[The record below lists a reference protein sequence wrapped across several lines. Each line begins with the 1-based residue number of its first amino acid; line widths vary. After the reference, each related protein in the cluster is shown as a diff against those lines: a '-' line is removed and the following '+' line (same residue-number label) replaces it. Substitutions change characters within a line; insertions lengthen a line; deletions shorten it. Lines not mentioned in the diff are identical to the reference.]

1 MMNLYN
7 LVDYSLFRK
16 YNSNVQYYFNLF
28 YYVLK
33 AGKKMELFRLIA
45 GVVIFIITFYFII
58 TEKYPKSIVS
68 MIGAGLMVITKVLSE
83 HEALSIIGHNLEILF
98 LLMGM
103 MMIVEIMSET
113 GIFQWVAIK
122 IAQLVRGNPVKILV
136 FISIITALFSAVLDN
151 VTTILLVVPVT
162 IFLAK
167 RLEVD
172 PKPFVLLQI
181 FSSNIGGTA
190 TMIGDPPN
198 LIIAS
203 LSGLDFNDFIINL
216 GPIIVINMTV
226 LLGSAVWYFKDKL
239 QVSNE
244 LKAGIMELSLERTIK
259 DKKLLIQSLAVF
271 LVVIIGFLTNAVS
284 EFGLAIIAILGA
296 SLLLFL
302 SKKKPDEIFSKIEW
316 DTLFFFGG
324 LFILV
329 EGLENLGIIA
339 KLSEFLLVLTNKNVH
354 IASPLILIMSTI
366 LSPIIGSIPHAL
378 SFGKILV
385 GIIGEFHGNR
395 QSLWWAL
402 TLGAC
407 LGGNMTIVGAAANI
421 VGAAVAKKGGIEITF
436 MEFFKWGLIV
446 VGESTILSLIYL
458 YVRY

>member
-1 MMNLYN
+1 MMDLYN

-216 GPIIVINMTV
+216 GPIIVINMAV

-385 GIIGEFHGNR
+385 GIIGEFHGNT

>member
-33 AGKKMELFRLIA
+33 AGKKMELFRFIA

-216 GPIIVINMTV
+216 GPIIVINMAV

-385 GIIGEFHGNR
+385 GIIGEFHGNT

>member
-1 MMNLYN
+1 
-7 LVDYSLFRK
+7 
-16 YNSNVQYYFNLF
+16 
-28 YYVLK
+28 
-33 AGKKMELFRLIA
+33 MELFKLFF
-45 GVVIFIITFYFII
+45 GVIIFIITFYFII
-58 TEKYPKSIVS
+58 TEKYPKSIVAI
-68 MIGAGLMVITKVLSE
+68 IGGGLMVILKILSE
-83 HEALSIIGHNLEILF
+83 EEALIIIGKNLEIMF

-122 IAQLVRGNPVKILV
+122 MAQLVRGNPVKIMV

-167 RLEVD
+167 RLELD
-172 PKPFVLLQI
+172 PKPFILLQI

-216 GPIIVINMTV
+216 APLIIVNMAV
-226 LLGSAVWYFKDKL
+226 LLFSAVWYFKDKL

-259 DKKLLIQSLAVF
+259 DKKLLAQSIGVF
-271 LVVIIGFLTNAVS
+271 SVVILGFLTNAVS
-284 EFGLAIIAILGA
+284 QFGLAIISILGA
-296 SLLLFL
+296 SVLLFL
-302 SKKKPDEIFSKIEW
+302 SKKKPEEVFAKIEW

-324 LFILV
+324 LFVLV
-329 EGLENLGIIA
+329 EGIEHLGIISRI
-339 KLSEFLLVLTNKNVH
+339 SEFLLVLTNRNVN
-354 IASPLILIMSTI
+354 IASPLILILSTI

-378 SFGKILV
+378 SFGKILAE
-385 GIIGEFHGNR
+385 IIGQFSGDTE
-395 QSLWWAL
+395 SLWWAL
-402 TLGAC
+402 ALGAC

-421 VGAAVAKKGGIEITF
+421 VGAAVSKKGGIEISF
-436 MEFFKWGLIV
+436 MEFFKWGMIV
-446 VGESTILSLIYL
+446 VAQSTVLSLIYL
-458 YVRY
+458 YLRY

>member
-1 MMNLYN
+1 
-7 LVDYSLFRK
+7 
-16 YNSNVQYYFNLF
+16 
-28 YYVLK
+28 
-33 AGKKMELFRLIA
+33 MELFKLFF
-45 GVVIFIITFYFII
+45 GVIIFIITFYFII
-58 TEKYPKSIVS
+58 TEKYPKSIVAI
-68 MIGAGLMVITKVLSE
+68 IGGGLMVILKILSE
-83 HEALSIIGHNLEILF
+83 EEALVIIGKNLEIMF

-122 IAQLVRGNPVKILV
+122 MAQLVRGNPVKIMV

-167 RLEVD
+167 RLELD
-172 PKPFVLLQI
+172 PKPFILLQI

-216 GPIIVINMTV
+216 APLIIVNMAV
-226 LLGSAVWYFKDKL
+226 LLFSAVWYFKDKL

-259 DKKLLIQSLAVF
+259 DKKLLAQSIGVF
-271 LVVIIGFLTNAVS
+271 SVVILGFLTNAVS
-284 EFGLAIIAILGA
+284 QFGLAIISILGA
-296 SLLLFL
+296 SVLLFL
-302 SKKKPDEIFSKIEW
+302 SKKKPEEVFAKIEW

-324 LFILV
+324 LFVLV
-329 EGLENLGIIA
+329 EGIEHLGIISRI
-339 KLSEFLLVLTNKNVH
+339 SEFLLVLTNRNVH
-354 IASPLILIMSTI
+354 IASPLILILSTI

-378 SFGKILV
+378 SFGKILAE
-385 GIIGEFHGNR
+385 IIGQFSGDTE
-395 QSLWWAL
+395 SLWWAL
-402 TLGAC
+402 ALGAC

-421 VGAAVAKKGGIEITF
+421 VGAAVSKKGGIEISF
-436 MEFFKWGLIV
+436 MEFFKWGMIV
-446 VGESTILSLIYL
+446 VAQSTVLSLIYL
-458 YVRY
+458 YLRY

>member
-1 MMNLYN
+1 MNLYN

-216 GPIIVINMTV
+216 GPIIVINMAV

-385 GIIGEFHGNR
+385 GIIGEFHGNT

-421 VGAAVAKKGGIEITF
+421 VGAAVTKKGGIEITF

>member
-1 MMNLYN
+1 MMKLYN

-216 GPIIVINMTV
+216 GPIIVINMAV

-385 GIIGEFHGNR
+385 GIIGEFHGNT

>member
-1 MMNLYN
+1 
-7 LVDYSLFRK
+7 
-16 YNSNVQYYFNLF
+16 
-28 YYVLK
+28 
-33 AGKKMELFRLIA
+33 MELFRLIA

-216 GPIIVINMTV
+216 GPIIVINMAV

-259 DKKLLIQSLAVF
+259 DKKLLIQSLTVF

-385 GIIGEFHGNR
+385 GIIGEFHGNT

-421 VGAAVAKKGGIEITF
+421 VGAAVTKKGGIEITF

>member
-1 MMNLYN
+1 
-7 LVDYSLFRK
+7 
-16 YNSNVQYYFNLF
+16 
-28 YYVLK
+28 
-33 AGKKMELFRLIA
+33 MELLRLIL
-45 GVVIFIITFYFII
+45 GVIIFVITFYFII
-58 TEKYPKSIVS
+58 TEKYPKSIVT
-68 MIGAGLMVITKVLSE
+68 MIGASLMVVTGIISE
-83 HEALSIIGHNLEILF
+83 HEALRTIGYNLEILF

-122 IAQLVRGNPVKILV
+122 IAQLVRGNPIKILV
-136 FISIITALFSAVLDN
+136 FTSVVTALFSAVLDN

-172 PKPFVLLQI
+172 PKPFVLMQI
-181 FSSNIGGTA
+181 FASNIGGTA

-216 GPIIVINMTV
+216 TPIIIINMVV
-226 LLGSAVWYFKDKL
+226 LLSTAVFCFRDKL

-244 LKAGIMELSLERTIK
+244 LKAGIMELSLDRTIK
-259 DKKLLIQSLAVF
+259 DKVLLAQSLVIF
-271 LVVIIGFLTNAVS
+271 LIVIIGFLTNAVS
-284 EFGLAIIAILGA
+284 KFGLSIIALFGA
-296 SLLLFL
+296 ATLMFL
-302 SKKKPDEIFSKIEW
+302 SKKKPEEIFAKIEW

-329 EGLENLGIIA
+329 EGIEHLGIIS
-339 KLSEFLLVLTNKNVH
+339 KLSGFLLYLTEGNIKITSTV
-354 IASPLILIMSTI
+354 ILILSAI

-378 SFGKILV
+378 SFGKILAGV
-385 GIIGEFHGNR
+385 VPTMTGDT
-395 QSLWWAL
+395 QMLWWAL
-402 TLGAC
+402 ALGAC

-421 VGAAVAKKGGIEITF
+421 VGSSVAKKGGIEITF
-436 MEFFKWGLIV
+436 KEFFKWGLLV
-446 VGESTILSLIYL
+446 VGESVGLSLIYL
-458 YVRY
+458 LIRY

>member
-1 MMNLYN
+1 
-7 LVDYSLFRK
+7 
-16 YNSNVQYYFNLF
+16 
-28 YYVLK
+28 
-33 AGKKMELFRLIA
+33 
-45 GVVIFIITFYFII
+45 
-58 TEKYPKSIVS
+58 
-68 MIGAGLMVITKVLSE
+68 
-83 HEALSIIGHNLEILF
+83 
-98 LLMGM
+98 
-103 MMIVEIMSET
+103 MIVEIMSET

-216 GPIIVINMTV
+216 GPIIVINMAV

-385 GIIGEFHGNR
+385 GIIGEFHGNT

-421 VGAAVAKKGGIEITF
+421 VGAAVTKKGGIEITF

>member
-216 GPIIVINMTV
+216 GPIIVINMAV

-385 GIIGEFHGNR
+385 GIIGEFHGNT

-421 VGAAVAKKGGIEITF
+421 VGAAVTKKGGIEITF

>member
-216 GPIIVINMTV
+216 GPIIVINMAV

-354 IASPLILIMSTI
+354 IASLLILIMSTI

-385 GIIGEFHGNR
+385 GIIGEFHGNT

>member
-1 MMNLYN
+1 
-7 LVDYSLFRK
+7 
-16 YNSNVQYYFNLF
+16 
-28 YYVLK
+28 
-33 AGKKMELFRLIA
+33 MELFKLCF
-45 GVVIFIITFYFII
+45 GVIIFVVTFYFII
-58 TEKYPKSIVS
+58 TEKYPKSIVA
-68 MIGAGLMVITKVLSE
+68 MIGGGLMVILKVLSE
-83 HEALSIIGHNLEILF
+83 EEALHIIGKNLEIMF

-122 IAQLVRGNPVKILV
+122 MAQLVRGNPVKIMV

-167 RLEVD
+167 RLELD
-172 PKPFVLLQI
+172 PEPFILLQI

-203 LSGLDFNDFIINL
+203 LSGLDFNDFILNL
-216 GPIIVINMTV
+216 APIIIINMVV
-226 LLGSAVWYFKDKL
+226 LLGSAVWYFRDKL

-259 DKKLLIQSLAVF
+259 DKKLLAQSIGVF
-271 LVVIIGFLTNAVS
+271 SVVILGFLTNTVS
-284 EFGLAIIAILGA
+284 QFGLAIISILGA
-296 SLLLFL
+296 SVLVFL
-302 SKKKPDEIFSKIEW
+302 SKKKPEEVFAKVEW

-329 EGLENLGIIA
+329 EGIEHLGIIS
-339 KLSEFLLVLTNKNVH
+339 KLSEFLLVLTDKNVH
-354 IASPLILIMSTI
+354 VASPLILILSTV

-378 SFGKILV
+378 SFGKILAE
-385 GIIGEFHGNR
+385 IIGQFSGDT

-402 TLGAC
+402 ALGAC

-421 VGAAVAKKGGIEITF
+421 VGSAVAKKGGIEISF

-446 VGESTILSLIYL
+446 VGQSTLLSLIYL
-458 YVRY
+458 YLRY

>member
-216 GPIIVINMTV
+216 GPIIVINMAV

-366 LSPIIGSIPHAL
+366 LSSIIGSIPHAL

-385 GIIGEFHGNR
+385 GIIGEFHGNT

-421 VGAAVAKKGGIEITF
+421 VGAAVTKKGGIEITF